1 MKPLMMVEENVRDK
15 QTNGLQRRAFLGL
28 WLLALLPHLVFV
40 LLFIKYP
47 IALDDM
53 FQYDMLARSL
63 VSGNGYRWYAAE
75 DMEALR
81 PYMSQFLD
89 LSKLNPPPE
98 GVLTAFRAPGYPFFL
113 AVFYGLF
120 PLEIRFAVVR
130 VVQAA
135 LMALMAPLVA
145 QLALRLGLGRRAAII
160 AGVVVAFYPILCFY
174 PIALASE
181 NLFIPL
187 VLISFL
193 LVLRAA
199 DSPQLRFSL
208 FAGLALG
215 LAILTRSIL
224 LPFAVLAALW
234 LWRFGQT
241 RSKGA
246 FLLLATVF
254 GVCLPWAIRNTLV
267 MGRPVFVENS
277 GGYNLFVGY
286 HPEGNGGFVSDV
298 AIIPLTYLDD
308 AERDQFCTQA
318 ALEYIRNDPAEAALR
333 VLRRAA
339 YFVGVEDR
347 ELAFFYSNNFFGEWK
362 QPWLTFIYL
371 LLIIPW
377 IGTCVFSFLGMS
389 MAPKRA
395 AVWLALA
402 LVVGYASPHFF
413 IMSEPRFHLALVPI
427 LLPFAAWG
435 WLERRR
441 VVAHVLLKTG
451 QSRYAWAALSG
462 LILLLS
468 LWIWGFAMN
477 WTKLL
482 ILLGPEGNLSRFSY

>member
-1 MKPLMMVEENVRDK
+1 MMVEENVRDK
-15 QTNGLQRRAFLGL
+15 QNNGPQRKTFLGL

-40 LLFIKYP
+40 LMFIKYP

-63 VSGNGYRWYAAE
+63 ISGNGYRWYAAE

-113 AVFYGLF
+113 AGLYGLV
-120 PLEIRFAVVR
+120 PSEIRFAVVR

-145 QLALRLGLGRRAAII
+145 QLALKLGMGRRAAIM
-160 AGVVVAFYPILCFY
+160 AGVVIAFYPILCFY

-193 LVLRAA
+193 LVLQAA
-199 DSPQLRFSL
+199 DSPRLRFSL

-224 LPFAVLAALW
+224 LPFAILAALW
-234 LWRFGQT
+234 LWRFGQA

-246 FLLLATVF
+246 LLLLATVF
-254 GVCLPWAIRNTLV
+254 GVCLPWTVRNTLV

-298 AIIPLTYLDD
+298 AIIPMTILDD
-308 AERDQFCTQA
+308 AERDQFCTQS

-347 ELAFFYSNNFFGEWK
+347 EMTFFYTNNFFGAWP
-362 QPWLTFIYL
+362 QPWLTLVYL
-371 LLIIPW
+371 LLTLPW
-377 IGTCVFSFLGMS
+377 IGTCIFALLGMS
-389 MAPKRA
+389 MAPKRPA
-395 AVWLALA
+395 LWLTLA
-402 LVVGYASPHFF
+402 LVVGYALPHFF
-413 IMSEPRFHLALVPI
+413 ILAEPRFHLALAPI

-441 VVAHVLLKTG
+441 AVTYVFSKTEH
-451 QSRYAWAALSG
+451 SRYAWAALSG

-482 ILLGPEGNLSRFSY
+482 TVLGPEGNLSRFSY